1 MSVLSPAFIMERL
14 AELTKHNSNVPE
26 SLLIGAG
33 YDGQK
38 KVAFLQFYDPN
49 SQRILFHYDRSGHK
63 PYVYSKEPPS
73 RLAHLRDREDVID
86 IREEEKLDLL
96 NDEKIRVSKIIV
108 TDPLAVSG
116 APGRRGI
123 RNSMEAYEADITYYM
138 NYIYDMK
145 LHPGVFYKVV
155 DDGIV
160 PVRFEAKGMIEDAL
174 RKALDESEPE
184 FHEYIKEWAELLS
197 QPLPRIKRAALDIEV
212 YTERVD
218 RVPDPGKADQR
229 IISVALVGSDDRK
242 KVYVLRRPDLR
253 EGERMLRSDVET
265 EVFDS
270 ETELLLTLFHDML
283 EYPVIVTFNGDD
295 FDMPYIYHRALK
307 LGIPRDAV
315 PINLGRNEAHLRY
328 GVHIDLYR
336 MFSNRS
342 IQGYAFNNRYSEH
355 TLNAVSEAL
364 LGMEKVGFE
373 GSISD
378 LSLGTLAYYNYTDAE
393 LTLKL
398 TSFSNDL
405 LLKLLITIM
414 RVAKMPLSDVSRLSV
429 SNWIRSLLLFEHRRW
444 NALVPRKEDLE
455 AKSVTSSK
463 AIIKGKKYRGGFVV
477 EPSSGVHFNVVV
489 LDFAS
494 LYPSIIKVYN
504 LSYETVRCPHDE
516 CRNDPDM
523 AIPGTSHWRCR
534 KRKGIT
540 SLLIGS
546 LRDIR
551 VGYFKSLSKRPGLS
565 DEEKEFYSVISQALK
580 VILNASYGVMGFE
593 NFALYCLPVA
603 EATAAYGRWA
613 IEQTLRHAK
622 ESGLDVV
629 YGDTDSL
636 FVKSPSDLQ
645 IREMMTWAKDT
656 LGIDLEVD
664 KTFKYVAFSRRKKNY
679 IGVYPEGKVEVKGL
693 TGKKSNTPEYI
704 KRVFYDVIDV
714 LSKVDSEDDFE
725 KASEEIRQM
734 IREAYLDIKNRRVP
748 IEQLAFRVML
758 NKSLDQYRD
767 TTPQHVKAARQL
779 RNMGREIRAGDII
792 TFVKTTGSSGVKP
805 AELAKPEDIDVDK
818 YTEYL
823 RSTFDQLLDA
833 LGYSFEEIM
842 GVTSIEDFFYM

>member
-1 MSVLSPAFIMERL
+1 MERL
-14 AELTKHNSNVPE
+14 AELTKHNSNISE
-26 SLLIGAG
+26 SLLLGAG

-38 KVAFLQFYDPN
+38 KAAFLQFYDPN
-49 SQRILFHYDRSGHK
+49 SQRIFFHYDRSGHK
-63 PYVYSKEPPS
+63 PYVYSKKSPS
-73 RLAHLRDREDVID
+73 ELASLRDREDVID

-96 NDEKIRVSKIIV
+96 NDKKIRVSKIIV
-108 TDPLAVSG
+108 MDPLAVSG
-116 APGRRGI
+116 TPGRRGI
-123 RNSMEAYEADITYYM
+123 RNLIEAYEADITYYM
-138 NYIYDMK
+138 NYIYDMR
-145 LHPGVFYKVV
+145 LHPGAFYKVV
-155 DDGIV
+155 DDGMV
-160 PVRFEAKGMIEDAL
+160 PVRFKAEGMMEDAL
-174 RKALDESEPE
+174 KRALDESEPG

-197 QPLPRIKRAALDIEV
+197 QPLPAIKRAALDIEV
-212 YTERVD
+212 YTEKVD
-218 RVPDPGKADQR
+218 RVPDPSKADQR
-229 IISVALVGSDDRK
+229 IISAALVGSDHRK
-242 KVYVLRRPDLR
+242 KVYILRRPDLR
-253 EGERMLRSDVET
+253 EGERKLQSDVEI

-270 ETELLLTLFHDML
+270 ETELLLTLFRDML
-283 EYPVIVTFNGDD
+283 EYPMIVTFNGDD

-315 PINLGRNEAHLRY
+315 PINLGRNEAHSRH
-328 GVHIDLYR
+328 GIHIDLYR
-336 MFSNRS
+336 VLSNRS

-364 LGMEKVGFE
+364 LGMEKVEFE
-373 GSISD
+373 GSISG

-405 LLKLLITIM
+405 LPKLLITIM

-477 EPSSGVHFNVVV
+477 EPSSGMHFNVVV

-551 VGYFKSLSKRPGLS
+551 VDYFKSLSKRPGLG

-613 IEQTLRHAK
+613 IEQTLKHAK
-622 ESGLDVV
+622 EYGLDVV

-645 IREMMTWAKDT
+645 IRGMTTWAKDA

-664 KTFKYVAFSRRKKNY
+664 KMFKYVAFSKRKKNY

-704 KRVFYDVIDV
+704 KRVFYDVINV
-714 LSKVDSEDDFE
+714 LSKVDSEEDFE
-725 KASEEIRQM
+725 KASEEIHQM
-734 IREAYLDIKNRRVP
+734 IRRAYLDIKNRRVP
-748 IEQLAFRVML
+748 IEQLAFHVML

-779 RNMGREIRAGDII
+779 RNLGREIKAGDII
-792 TFVKTTGSSGVKP
+792 TFVKTTGGLGVKP
-805 AELAKPEDIDVDK
+805 AELAKPEDIDVEK

-842 GVTSIEDFFYM
+842 GVTTIEDFFYM